1 MRYDFGIRTCTTGRP
16 FRANDLRAIHDY
28 GFTAVELSF
37 NRAVSQLNWSD
48 TALGKVIH
56 ATASRLSI
64 QLSGHIPDELGLA
77 VPDPDMC
84 EQNIQHFMQIIESAS
99 FFGIQNLVFHPDGS
113 IKNEPSCHG
122 AQLENLV
129 RALEKLLP
137 VCKKTGIRLLM
148 ETLPPS
154 RFSSRLEN
162 LTQALDHIQSKYMA
176 LCIDTNHL
184 NLTENLAPAIRKLV
198 GRIGEFH
205 FNDNHGSVEEHLLP
219 FDGII
224 RWDEVAEAVAVVNF
238 DGSIILEPSHYDPSR
253 YASLLD
259 ATAAIL
265 PRLRATFATH

>member
-162 LTQALDHIQSKYMA
+162 LTHALDHIQSKYMA

-184 NLTENLAPAIRKLV
+184 NLTMKLVPAIRTLA
-198 GRIGEFH
+198 RCIGEFH

-224 RWDEVAEAVAVVNF
+224 RWDEVAEAIAAVNF

-259 ATAAIL
+259 ATVAIL